1 MSPDGELRAV
11 ASGGMSLPEYL
22 ENPFS
27 ETGTENHF
35 PPVRSPSCPPSTL
48 PIPTSHAQTFKMD
61 FRSRF
66 LAFQELFLVQDFFR
80 NRNVCMIQFL
90 AQIVNMMYLL

>member
-1 MSPDGELRAV
+1 MFHLPD
-11 ASGGMSLPEYL
+11 
-22 ENPFS
+22 
-27 ETGTENHF
+27 
-35 PPVRSPSCPPSTL
+35 PPPSCPPSTL
-48 PIPTSHAQTFKMD
+48 PIPTSHAQTFKMN

-66 LAFQELFLVQDFFR
+66 LAFQELFLVQYFFR